1 MNETTVQPGKYLTIA
16 EAAKIL
22 GVTPTTCRVYIKE
35 GKLEAVKLAGV
46 NRWRVSRASLEGML
60 QPA

>member
-1 MNETTVQPGKYLTIA
+1 MNEATVQPGNYLTIS

-22 GVTPTTCRVYIKE
+22 GVTPTTCRAYIHN
-35 GKLEAVKLAGV
+35 GRLEAVKLAGV
-46 NRWRVSRASLEGML
+46 NRWRVSRESLERML